1 MTKTTNSSKTKLTDV
16 QRHHILGALLLRSNN
31 GHLKR
36 GDLSAVAAAEG
47 IHLHHLSYLGP
58 GQAGDGKQW
67 PFRID
72 VTQWTT
78 WVRPRPDSRASAGC
92 PCRRTIHR
100 ELCCV
105 WYGPYDAVCAAK
117 FSLSHIRHE
126 SMLYDNMLNTV
137 HVDEKIFYITQPT
150 RRFLLLPGEEAPA
163 RRLRS
168 KRFITRVMFLSAVGR
183 PRYDP
188 STHQVFDGKLG
199 IWPFVEQVPAQRSSA
214 RRPAGTIIT
223 KEISVTKT
231 SYRYMLIANLLPA
244 LLSRLPSVTDG
255 EPIVIQQDNAPAHI
269 AADDAAFAEAA
280 GGSRCNVV
288 LRNQPPNSPDLNCND
303 L

>member
-78 WVRPRPDSRASAGC
+78 WPMLSETNKLQR
-92 PCRRTIHR
+92 
-100 ELCCV
+100 LQ
-105 WYGPYDAVCAAK
+105 

-244 LLSRLPSVTDG
+244 RLSRLPSVTDG

-269 AADDAAFAEAA
+269 TADDAAFAEAA
-280 GGSRCNVV
+280 GASRCNVV

-303 L
+303 LGLFLAI